1 MNLPGWT
8 QLRNAPV
15 ARLTGRVV
23 AHDVLSIGRPELE
36 MEIIGIHLLKGYL
49 VAVVSFHKNS
59 KYFTLEKGTIIFN
72 RIHKKIHGF
81 IIIIIIIIIHS
92 LVWTHIHLGWIHEGQ
107 TQTDRFGTASTTG
120 ILAAYGAWLEWQNG
134 AFFCF
139 QVLLMPF
146 LEKCEIAKDYHN
158 VHPEVDFNGVVCY
171 VRISAVQLWNSE
183 NSLSFP
189 TSKVWAAKGCHIF
202 FVFRRLVGLADF
214 LFWHTIWCSLWEHS
228 RFVGTVHLSKL
239 KQPCT
244 AVSPGY
250 GQLQDQVGRW
260 CAQFHFTGFSQIEA
274 VGLNPRDHPCFSN
287 QKSTG

>member
-1 MNLPGWT
+1 MIRVTKRSLFLFP
-8 QLRNAPV
+8 AV
-15 ARLTGRVV
+15 AD
-23 AHDVLSIGRPELE
+23 A
-36 MEIIGIHLLKGYL
+36 
-49 VAVVSFHKNS
+49 
-59 KYFTLEKGTIIFN
+59 
-72 RIHKKIHGF
+72 
-81 IIIIIIIIIHS
+81 
-92 LVWTHIHLGWIHEGQ
+92 
-107 TQTDRFGTASTTG
+107 
-120 ILAAYGAWLEWQNG
+120 
-134 AFFCF
+134 C
-139 QVLLMPF
+139 

-189 TSKVWAAKGCHIF
+189 TSKVWAAKGCNIF

-239 KQPCT
+239 QQPCT

-260 CAQFHFTGFSQIEA
+260 RARFHFTGFTQWSCW
-274 VGLNPRDHPCFSN
+274 PKPTDHPCFFQWKVNWISSLWPFVGGAHFSRFFFCCFQILTTISCSCRSSYRSRLQRGVEIRFVGHGRDWAASWLDSKAGSGIQN
-287 QKSTG
+287 MKNIEFFSLKHYLYHVPSRASLYWILRIYSSVW